1 MEGSQDTQP
10 VLSPKLGTYRRG
22 CMKAANSAHV
32 NWGIPPI
39 YLVEGKWADKNPW
52 EDESVPNNAIK
63 WGEHLKNDR
72 LYVAIVIM
80 TGLVLL
86 VIAGIMACIVWI
98 GTVKS
103 SKLNLDNY
111 NTIIVT
117 DKLGIS
123 I

>member
-1 MEGSQDTQP
+1 MRR
-10 VLSPKLGTYRRG
+10 LGCATT
-22 CMKAANSAHV
+22 CPS
-32 NWGIPPI
+32 
-39 YLVEGKWADKNPW
+39 LQ
-52 EDESVPNNAIK
+52 
-63 WGEHLKNDR
+63 HLKNNR
-72 LYVAIVIM
+72 FYVAIVIM